1 MSWATLA
8 NVPDRSGLPPAPF
21 PPTRLSVLQRIRSD
35 DRDERQQAFDALAAA
50 YWKPV
55 YKYLRLRWRAAPE
68 DAEDT
73 TQAFLAAAFEKQ
85 FFDRFDP
92 AQARFRTFLRVCL
105 DRFVQNQLK
114 AAGRQKR
121 GAGQRVLSLDFEDA
135 EGELRHHEPAAPA
148 DVDELFRRE
157 VMRALFTR
165 AVAEVRDDYRRR
177 GRESQFRLFERYDLE
192 QEGVSYAA
200 LAAET
205 GMPVTQITNHLAAV
219 RRAFRAAALARLR
232 ELTGSDE
239 EFRADARD
247 LLGVDPP

>member
-1 MSWATLA
+1 VSDKSW
-8 NVPDRSGLPPAPF
+8 SPPPGPF
-21 PPTRLSVLQRIRSD
+21 PPTRLSVLHRIRSD
-35 DRDERQQAFDALAAA
+35 DHAERQQAFDTLAAA

-55 YKYLRLRWRAAPE
+55 YKYLRLRWRATAE

-121 GAGQRVLSLDFEDA
+121 GSGQRVLSLDFEDA
-135 EGELRHHEPAAPA
+135 EGEVRRHEPSAPA

-165 AVAEVRDDYRRR
+165 AVADVRDDYQRR
-177 GRESQFRLFERYDLE
+177 GREAQFRLFERYDLE
-192 QEGVSYAA
+192 AEEGLSYAT

-205 GMPVTQITNHLAAV
+205 GLPVTQITNHLAAV
-219 RRAFRAAALARLR
+219 RRAFRAAALAHLR
-232 ELTGSDE
+232 ALTTSDE
-239 EFRADARD
+239 EYRAEARD
-247 LLGVDPP
+247 LFGADLP

>member
-1 MSWATLA
+1 M
-8 NVPDRSGLPPAPF
+8 RSADG
-21 PPTRLSVLQRIRSD
+21 
-35 DRDERQQAFDALAAA
+35 DERQQAFDALATA

-85 FFDRFDP
+85 FFDRFEP

-135 EGELRHHEPAAPA
+135 EGELRHHEPAVPA

-157 VMRALFTR
+157 VMRTLFAR

-177 GRESQFRLFERYDLE
+177 GRDAQFRLFERYDLE
-192 QEGVSYAA
+192 REDGVSYAT
-200 LAAET
+200 LAADT
-205 GMPVTQITNHLAAV
+205 GLPVTQITNHLAAV
-219 RRAFRAAALARLR
+219 RRAFRTAALARLR

-239 EFRADARD
+239 EFREEARD
-247 LLGVDPP
+247 LFGVDLP

>member
-1 MSWATLA
+1 
-8 NVPDRSGLPPAPF
+8 
-21 PPTRLSVLQRIRSD
+21 LSVLHRIRSD
-35 DRDERQQAFDALAAA
+35 DLDERQAAFDTFAAA

-68 DAEDT
+68 DAEDS

-121 GAGQRVLSLDFEDA
+121 GAGRVLSLDFEDA
-135 EGELRHHEPAAPA
+135 EGELRHHEPSTPS

-157 VMRALFTR
+157 VMRSLFTR
-165 AVAEVRDDYRRR
+165 AVADVRADYRRR
-177 GRESQFRLFERYDLE
+177 GRDAQFRLFERYDLE
-192 QEGVSYAA
+192 GEEGLSYAA

-205 GMPVTQITNHLAAV
+205 GLPVTQITNHLAAV
-219 RRAFRAAALARLR
+219 RRAFRAAALAHLR
-232 ELTGSDE
+232 ELTTSDA
-239 EFRADARD
+239 EFRAEARD
-247 LLGVDPP
+247 LFGVDLP

>member
-1 MSWATLA
+1 M
-8 NVPDRSGLPPAPF
+8 
-21 PPTRLSVLQRIRSD
+21 LQRIRSAD
-35 DRDERQQAFDALAAA
+35 IEIRQEAFDALVVA

-55 YKYLRLRWRAAPE
+55 YKYVRVRWRASAE

-121 GAGQRVLSLDFEDA
+121 GAGQSVLSLDFENA
-135 EGELRHHEPAAPA
+135 EGELRQIEPAVPA
-148 DVDELFRRE
+148 DVDQFFRQEVVRGIFSQAVGDVRE
-157 VMRALFTR
+157 ECRQ
-165 AVAEVRDDYRRR
+165 R
-177 GRESQFRLFERYDLE
+177 GKDAAFRLFERYDLE
-192 QEGVSYAA
+192 GEEGISYAS

-205 GMPVTQITNHLAAV
+205 GMPVTQITNHLAAM
-219 RRAFRAAALARLR
+219 RRAFRAAALNRLR
-232 ELTGSDE
+232 ELTASDE
-239 EFRADARD
+239 EFRAEARD
-247 LLGVDPP
+247 LFGVDLA